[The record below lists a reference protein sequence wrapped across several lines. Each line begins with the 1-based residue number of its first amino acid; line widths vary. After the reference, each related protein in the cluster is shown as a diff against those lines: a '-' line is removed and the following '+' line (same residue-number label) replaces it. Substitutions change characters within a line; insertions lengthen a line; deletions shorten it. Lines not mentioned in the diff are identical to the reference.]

1 MIAED
6 RWLSALIAALA
17 GLGLLLIAVN
27 GAFFHFTGISY
38 FPRQSVALL
47 FPALELAAFGV
58 FVRRSSARTAFIARS
73 GAFYALL
80 AMAISVLVTGIQYTP
95 FAPIDARLAA
105 WDRALGV
112 DVARA
117 MRWTAGHPRLK
128 LALEAAYAGLNV
140 ELFALPF
147 AAAAFQDGRRTRV
160 YLYAVAY
167 SSLAGCLFYYFFPSS
182 GPGAVL
188 TSEFFSAEQR
198 LTSWKFSQVHRF
210 ADVPTLQGGM
220 IAFPSMHA
228 VWAILLTYAALPDRR
243 LFYAAA
249 AFNALVLLS
258 TVLLGWH
265 FLVDVLASAILSAAG
280 LALGEA
286 THRRLAE

>member
-17 GLGLLLIAVN
+17 GIGALLVSVN
-27 GAFFHFTGISY
+27 AAFFHFTGISY
-38 FPRQSVALL
+38 FPRQSAALL

-58 FVRRSSARTAFIARS
+58 YIRRSSPKTAFIARNA
-73 GAFYALL
+73 AFYALL
-80 AMAISVLVTGIQYTP
+80 AMAVSILVTGIQYTP
-95 FAPIDARLAA
+95 FSSIDARLAA

-112 DVARA
+112 DLAQV
-117 MRWTAGHPRLK
+117 MGWTARRPRLK
-128 LALEAAYAGLNV
+128 LALEIAYAGLNV
-140 ELFALPF
+140 ELFAVPF
-147 AAAAFQDGRRTRV
+147 AATAFQDRRRTRV

-188 TSEFFSAEQR
+188 TSDLFSAEQR
-198 LTSWKFSQVHRF
+198 LTSWKFSQVHHF
-210 ADVPTLQGGM
+210 GDVPTIQGGM

-243 LFYAAA
+243 LLCAAA
-249 AFNALVLLS
+249 VFNVFVLLS

-265 FLVDVLASAILSAAG
+265 FLVDVLAGAVLSAAS
-280 LALGEA
+280 LALAEA
-286 THRRLAE
+286 THGRLAA